1 MFTHTQKHSVCV
13 RENING
19 NSSGS
24 SNSNAN
30 HWNNRPRPGWGDGMI
45 YILTHRWAKNE
56 PAKELDSLNG
66 VSILMG
72 HVQSWTGNIW

>member
-13 RENING
+13 CVNING

-24 SNSNAN
+24 SNGNATGITG
-30 HWNNRPRPGWGDGMI
+30 PGRGDGMI

-56 PAKELDSLNG
+56 PAFKSLIRSMAWVPSGEL
-66 VSILMG
+66 
-72 HVQSWTGNIW
+72 T